1 MVKYYKQE
9 TIKGYN
15 GKDYKTL
22 DEITRKA
29 FFDAYDL
36 FRGESGVET
45 YVDGDARGLIAALND
60 NVKIHYFMIYI

>member
-1 MVKYYKQE
+1 MIKYYKDT
-9 TIKGYN
+9 TIKGDN
-15 GKDYKTL
+15 GKVYKTL

-45 YVDGDARGLIAALND
+45 YVDGDDRGLIAALNE
-60 NVKIHYFMIYI
+60 NVKIHYFMICI

>member
-1 MVKYYKQE
+1 MVKYYKHA
-9 TIKGYN
+9 TIKGAN
-15 GKDYKTL
+15 GKVYKTL

-45 YVDGDARGLIAALND
+45 YVDGDDRGLIASLND
-60 NVKIHYFMIYI
+60 NVKIHYFMICF

>member
-1 MVKYYKQE
+1 MVKYYKHA
-9 TIKGYN
+9 TIKGGN
-15 GKDYKTL
+15 GKVYKTL

-45 YVDGDARGLIAALND
+45 YVDGEDRGLMVELND
-60 NVKIHYFMIYI
+60 NVKIHYFMFCI